1 MLKPDASEGA
11 LPEQG
16 RQARNP
22 RTNAWDNAIESL
34 DGPSCGSESGA
45 QLECFRKKWEP
56 VFRTEARQ
64 NNELGSVHDSI
75 KAGQTLVTHLAKLWP
90 FEGPHSLTAL

>member
-34 DGPSCGSESGA
+34 DGPSCGSESQICRG
-45 QLECFRKKWEP
+45 RKP
-56 VFRTEARQ
+56 
-64 NNELGSVHDSI
+64 
-75 KAGQTLVTHLAKLWP
+75 GQTTLDY
-90 FEGPHSLTAL
+90 